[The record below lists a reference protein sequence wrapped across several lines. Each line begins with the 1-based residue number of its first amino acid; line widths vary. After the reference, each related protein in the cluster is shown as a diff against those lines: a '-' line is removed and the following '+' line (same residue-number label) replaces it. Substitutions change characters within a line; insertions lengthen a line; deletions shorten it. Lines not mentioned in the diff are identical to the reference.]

1 MKNKKRINLLGIN
14 IKINSRLNNMEY
26 DYVEK
31 RSENGS

>member
-14 IKINSRLNNMEY
+14 IKINSRLNNMEH